1 MKDTQK
7 LKDELFNAW
16 EKYHSFSV
24 DKSNFITTLN
34 NDVKEL
40 LKIALIQEKLLP
52 LQSGLFLNDT
62 KESFDTSLR
71 EIGKENLLWLCEIFL
86 DSNGTVSNKQEQH
99 NFYLEFEKYCIKN
112 SIDPKE
118 LMHEYKNRVSNLPFF
133 PIYDQIFIRQ
143 LSETDKID
151 KKLKLTE
158 GIHNKELQG
167 FEKMWFHLGSLGKTL
182 LGGILLLMLFGLVTS
197 LAKIGT
203 YLSR

>member
-7 LKDELFNAW
+7 IKDELFDAW

-34 NDVKEL
+34 NDVEEL

-52 LQSGLFLNDT
+52 LQSGLFINDV
-62 KESFDTSLR
+62 KESFDANLK
-71 EIGKENLLWLCEIFL
+71 EIGTENLLWMCEIFL
-86 DSNGTVSNKQEQH
+86 DSNGTVSKKEEHH

-112 SIDPKE
+112 SLNPIE
-118 LMHEYKNRVSNLPFF
+118 LIYEYKSKVSNLPFF

-143 LSETDKID
+143 LSETDK
-151 KKLKLTE
+151 KSKLTE
-158 GIHNKELQG
+158 DLKNKELQG

-182 LGGILLLMLFGLVTS
+182 LGGILLLILFGLVTS